1 MGKSARSWARCS
13 AAWSTCSSAS
23 PPLEEVLKEHGQ
35 IIDDE
40 IEEANERGKNRW
52 ERGLMIDALFDTNLA
67 VLLEELRRRMGDAE
81 TS

>member
-1 MGKSARSWARCS
+1 M
-13 AAWSTCSSAS
+13 
-23 PPLEEVLKEHGQ
+23 LKEHGQ

-67 VLLEELRRRMGDAE
+67 VLLEELRRQMGDAE

>member
-1 MGKSARSWARCS
+1 M
-13 AAWSTCSSAS
+13 
-23 PPLEEVLKEHGQ
+23 LKEHGQ

-81 TS
+81 TSVGGTRTALSGF

>member
-1 MGKSARSWARCS
+1 M
-13 AAWSTCSSAS
+13 
-23 PPLEEVLKEHGQ
+23 PKEHGQ

-40 IEEANERGKNRW
+40 IEEANERAKNRW